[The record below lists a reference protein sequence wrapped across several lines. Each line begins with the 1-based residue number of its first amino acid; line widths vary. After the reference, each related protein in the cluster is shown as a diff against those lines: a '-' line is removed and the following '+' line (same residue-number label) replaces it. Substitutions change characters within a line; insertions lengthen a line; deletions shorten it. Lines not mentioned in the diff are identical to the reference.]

1 MILLLN
7 FLKKEMEL
15 ELDEQNLWLPF
26 QIFQESY
33 SKNEIVDGQF
43 IIDNTL
49 GKDVKFT
56 IDVLGDE
63 TVKNL
68 TIYNSN
74 NIVLFNL
81 TNEKISNYYVK
92 EFPILQVRIFTIF
105 FCFIIWRI
113 RLWNECLK
121 YYFKNTYYIFYPYF
135 YSQTHIHL

>member
-1 MILLLN
+1 MILLLE
-7 FLKKEMEL
+7 FLRKEMEL
-15 ELDEQNLWLPF
+15 EHDELNLWLPF

-43 IIDNTL
+43 IMDNTL

-92 EFPILQVRIFTIF
+92 EFPILQVRIFTIY
-105 FCFIIWRI
+105 
-113 RLWNECLK
+113 NLK
-121 YYFKNTYYIFYPYF
+121 N
-135 YSQTHIHL
+135 

>member
-1 MILLLN
+1 
-7 FLKKEMEL
+7 MEL
-15 ELDEQNLWLPF
+15 ELDELNLWLPF

-92 EFPILQVRIFTIF
+92 EFPILQVHIFTIF
-105 FCFIIWRI
+105 V
-113 RLWNECLK
+113 L
-121 YYFKNTYYIFYPYF
+121 
-135 YSQTHIHL
+135 

>member
-1 MILLLN
+1 MQKFWYYTANTYYDITIK
-7 FLKKEMEL
+7 FFKKRNGA
-15 ELDEQNLWLPF
+15 QTWRTWLPF

-43 IIDNTL
+43 IMDNTL

-105 FCFIIWRI
+105 V
-113 RLWNECLK
+113 L
-121 YYFKNTYYIFYPYF
+121 
-135 YSQTHIHL
+135 